1 MYSDRRNQDCERYV
15 HFGIALSLV
24 RGERGT
30 LFGDKTLP
38 RIREWPGN
46 WSPQHD
52 SLRCVMGWYTLIIL
66 PIDFISEANRQFM
79 SALTV
84 FVTLFVFIPAMI
96 YFHVTVYREV
106 RRNTKQI
113 IATHVSLKA
122 KAKLLKNRKFFY
134 TTTIILFAIVVCY
147 ILGNVWIVI
156 VAVSKSTIPVNVR
169 HVVFNATSSLLVLN
183 SLLNPLIYAVWIRCF
198 RVAFIQLLW
207 RKTLSKAQELEQR
220 IFGSRQSGAGAITN
234 ITNQQ
239 QNKANGDDEVK
250 EATLDNVQET
260 QFNEHNSGP
269 VQQRV
274 GNQVGMLWII
284 NFQFLKRSVFTV
296 QE

>member
-1 MYSDRRNQDCERYV
+1 
-15 HFGIALSLV
+15 
-24 RGERGT
+24 
-30 LFGDKTLP
+30 
-38 RIREWPGN
+38 
-46 WSPQHD
+46 
-52 SLRCVMGWYTLIIL
+52 
-66 PIDFISEANRQFM
+66 M

-84 FVTLFVFIPAMI
+84 FVTLFVFIPAII

-106 RRNTKQI
+106 RRNTKEI
-113 IATHVSLKA
+113 IATQVSLKA
-122 KAKLLKNRKFFY
+122 KAKLLKNRKSFY

-156 VAVSKSTIPVNVR
+156 VAASKSTIPVNVR
-169 HVVFNATSSLLVLN
+169 HVFNATSSLLVLN
-183 SLLNPLIYAVWIRCF
+183 SLLNPLIDAVWIRCF
-198 RVAFIQLLW
+198 RVAFIQLLSG
-207 RKTLSKAQELEQR
+207 KTLSKAQELEKR

-284 NFQFLKRSVFTV
+284 NFQFLKRSVFYCTRIDKKNCF
-296 QE
+296 